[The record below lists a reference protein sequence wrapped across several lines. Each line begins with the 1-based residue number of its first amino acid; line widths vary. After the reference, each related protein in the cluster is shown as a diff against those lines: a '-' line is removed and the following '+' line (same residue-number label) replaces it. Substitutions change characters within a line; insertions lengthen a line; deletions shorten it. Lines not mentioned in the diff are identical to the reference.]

1 MGKQDSG
8 TARGEIIGAT
18 IKRLEVGLPSLRDEM
33 TGLRVDLMAR
43 LDDHRALLEQM
54 QADITAIRS
63 NAEQVDAQV
72 RAIQDEQ
79 GLSEDII
86 NGLVRSMR
94 RLESRISTL
103 EEKKLMVP
111 HLDTLNLEHWRLAD
125 YPTVAGHHS
134 RCAGRDDPGRRGDV
148 GAGNHAELEG
158 PST

>member
-8 TARGEIIGAT
+8 TARGEIIRAT
-18 IKRLEVGLPSLRDEM
+18 IERLEVGLTSLRDEM

-94 RLESRISTL
+94 RLESRISAL
-103 EEKKLMVP
+103 EEK
-111 HLDTLNLEHWRLAD
+111 
-125 YPTVAGHHS
+125 S
-134 RCAGRDDPGRRGDV
+134 
-148 GAGNHAELEG
+148 
-158 PST
+158 